1 MPTFTDSLQI
11 VDLELFDAAFAIAP
25 GDEDEVKR
33 RFMTLFAHET
43 GMRCGGSAE
52 VCLVSNARGERFAL
66 KRLHVASPLPNTSQ
80 ESPQP
85 PGPGAAQPMRK
96 ELRHSV
102 GSSGTPGHSPT
113 PDYVTQGHV
122 AAFYEEYRIHLAV
135 SSLRGFPRLYGFGLS
150 GGQPVIIMEW
160 VKGITLREAV
170 RERGKTTDGPVPL
183 TVVAR
188 LGLEVL
194 ALLRRAGELS
204 ERFVHRDLSPRNIM
218 LRTDRFTAEE
228 QLATGDF
235 DLCLID
241 FGSSALTAA
250 DARQATF
257 TARTGVWRLGTPAY
271 APPEMLTAD
280 VVLPEEVRHSPAID
294 VYALCSVLF
303 ELYAGET
310 PFAIGS
316 PDERSPYRIK
326 TEDVPRNLTLREPDG
341 GALAE
346 AIRAGISP
354 QPQDRPSP
362 KDLATALA
370 NWLALPDEAPAGSW
384 RGTRPAER
392 GFWQP
397 DYARRL
403 VTRRRLISGCIVGAS
418 ALVSG
423 ALAAGKLLSRRGPSL
438 DENRYERAD
447 APYAGEPLFRA
458 YDGRRS
464 GWVLCTADGEIVC
477 NPMSS
482 RPCGPLREGLVALFD
497 DLSGRYGFVTPTG
510 SSDSYAWAILPRY
523 AQVDSFSGGHAA
535 AQDAETG
542 LWGYIDMTGTWAVQ
556 PKFAEAAAFSC
567 DVAAARAGGHR
578 GLWGALDEAGSWVIE
593 PQFLSL
599 GQRADDGC
607 AVAQDADGR
616 WGFVDEM
623 GSWTTETRFLQLR
636 RYVGGLAPALDD
648 AMRLWGFVDARG
660 AWVVAPAYLDAR
672 PFSPLEGGGDF
683 LASVKDATSQLW
695 HFVEPDGTP
704 HTKPNLWKLGDLT
717 DGLAPA
723 QARADDDTL
732 TFDDSE
738 SDARAE
744 GVGMRYGYVD
754 AQGAW
759 QMRQLTD
766 LTDTAI
772 DPAEI

>member
-43 GMRCGGSAE
+43 GMRRGGSAE

-66 KRLHVASPLPNTSQ
+66 KRLHVASHIPDTSQ

-85 PGPGAAQPMRK
+85 TGPAATQPKRK

-102 GSSGTPGHSPT
+102 GSSGTHGHSPT

-135 SSLRGFPRLYGFGLS
+135 SSLRGFPRLYGFGLA
-150 GGQPVIIMEW
+150 GGQPVIVMEW
-160 VKGITLREAV
+160 VKGTTLREAV
-170 RERGKTTDGPVPL
+170 RERSSVTDSPIPL

-188 LGLEVL
+188 LGLAVL
-194 ALLRRAGELS
+194 ELLRRAGELS

-218 LRTDRFTAEE
+218 LRTDRTTAEE

-241 FGSSALTAA
+241 FGSSALTAV

-257 TARTGVWRLGTPAY
+257 TTRTGVWRLGTPAY

-280 VVLPEEVRHSPAID
+280 VVLPEEMRHSPAID

-310 PFAIGS
+310 PFSIGP

-326 TEDVPRNLTLREPDG
+326 TEDAPRLLAMREPDG

-354 QPQDRPSP
+354 QPQDRPTSE
-362 KDLATALA
+362 DLAAALT
-370 NWLALPDEAPAGSW
+370 NWIALPEETPAGSL
-384 RGTRPAER
+384 RGSRPAER

-397 DYARRL
+397 DYVQRL

-423 ALAAGKLLSRRGPSL
+423 ALVAGRFLSRSRPSL
-438 DENRYERAD
+438 DEDRYVQTD
-447 APYAGEPLFRA
+447 LPYAGEPLFRA
-458 YDGRRS
+458 FDGRRS
-464 GWVLCTADGEIVC
+464 GWVLCTAEGEIVC
-477 NPMSS
+477 NPVSS
-482 RPCGPLREGLVALFD
+482 RPCGPLREGLVTLFD

-510 SSDSYAWAILPRY
+510 SSDSYAWVILPRY
-523 AQVDSFSGGHAA
+523 AQVDDFSGGYAA
-535 AQDAETG
+535 AQDTETG
-542 LWGYIDMTGTWAVQ
+542 LWGYIDMTGNWVIQ
-556 PKFAEAAAFSC
+556 PTFAEAAAFSC
-567 DVAAARAGGHR
+567 GVAAARADEHR
-578 GLWGALDEAGSWVIE
+578 GLWGALDVTGSWVTE
-593 PQFLSL
+593 PQFLAL

-607 AVAQDADGR
+607 AVAQDVSGR
-616 WGFVDEM
+616 WGIVDEM
-623 GSWTTETRFLQLR
+623 GSWTTKTRFAQLR
-636 RYVGGLAPALDD
+636 RYVGGFAPAFDD
-648 AMRLWGFVDARG
+648 ATELWGFVDARG
-660 AWVVAPAYLDAR
+660 AWVVSPTYLDAR
-672 PFSPLEGGGDF
+672 PFSPVEGGRDF
-683 LASVKDATSQLW
+683 LAAVKDVSTQLW

-732 TFDDSE
+732 VFEDGE

-744 GVGMRYGYVD
+744 GVGMRYGYVGG
-754 AQGAW
+754 QGTW
-759 QMRQLTD
+759 QMRRLTD

-772 DPAEI
+772 GPAEI